1 MMSFLVSE
9 AARGVDIAER
19 YPAFYRRLQEEPGL
33 QERFQDSLE
42 LLLRTQTNTLIPLP
56 GPPSHDLSFLHT
68 RPRPTSSLIPPDNV
82 HWGMTLALSAEQLN
96 RRFFPF
102 QVEPATRHGL
112 GIGLDEENWFT
123 LIRETVSVADN
134 AWSIVLEGTP
144 VDETEDVL
152 QLAVIVIPARDSE
165 NGPGGWQATL
175 TWGIYEATVVLNERG
190 RAIFPK
196 FHLDGVLDEDESAI
210 NENLVLTLACC
221 VTC

>member
-1 MMSFLVSE
+1 MMSFMVSE
-9 AARGVDIAER
+9 AACGVDIAAR
-19 YPAFYRRLQEEPGL
+19 YPAFYCRLQEEPGL

-42 LLLRTQTNTLIPLP
+42 LLLRTQTNTLAPLP
-56 GPPSHDLSFLHT
+56 GPPSRDLSFLHT
-68 RPRPTSSLIPPDNV
+68 RPRPTCSRIPPDNS
-82 HWGMTLALSAEQLN
+82 HWGMTLTLSAEQLN

-123 LIRETVSVADN
+123 LIRETNSVADN

-144 VDETEDVL
+144 VDEAEDSL

-165 NGPGGWQATL
+165 NRPGGWQATL
-175 TWGIYEATVVLNERG
+175 TWGSYEVTVVLNECG
-190 RAIFPK
+190 RATFPE
-196 FHLDGVLDEDESAI
+196 FYLNGVLDEDESSI

-221 VTC
+221 AT